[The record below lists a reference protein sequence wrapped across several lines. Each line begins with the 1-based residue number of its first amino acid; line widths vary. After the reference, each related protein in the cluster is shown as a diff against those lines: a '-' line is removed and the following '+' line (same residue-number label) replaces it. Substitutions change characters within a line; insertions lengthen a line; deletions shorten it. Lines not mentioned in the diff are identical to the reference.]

1 MAFTFFSALPLLTLT
16 FKKIRMIT
24 PMIRGLIAP
33 VLSPFKDDLSFDQQR
48 FNDLAKELLSSGC
61 SGLAPFGTTG
71 EALSI
76 SAEERRLGLD
86 CLIASGIDPTV
97 VIPGTGLC
105 NLPES
110 VALSQQ
116 AVDLGCEGVMVLPPF
131 YFKGVSDEGL
141 LRFFDEFIDRVNRP
155 SLRIYLYHIP
165 QVSGVTLTISLVKT
179 LRKRYPSV
187 VVGIKDSSGDWD
199 NTNSLLAMDDFIVYP
214 GSELPL
220 VDAMKLR
227 APGCIS
233 ATANLNSGPI
243 AEVIRAC
250 EDQNWAEATRL
261 HHPVVETRKVFQNF
275 APIPA
280 QKALLSHTTNIKS
293 WRNVRPPLIPLT
305 KDKTQQ
311 LQDALNRAAS
321 DRGPTLV

>member
-1 MAFTFFSALPLLTLT
+1 MAFTFVSALPLLIANPQ
-16 FKKIRMIT
+16 KIRMII
-24 PMIRGLIAP
+24 PMIRGFIAP
-33 VLSPFKDDLSFDQQR
+33 VLSPFKDDLSFDQPR
-48 FNDLAKELLSSGC
+48 FNDLARELLSSGC

-86 CLIASGIDPTV
+86 RLIASGIDPSV

-116 AVDLGCEGVMVLPPF
+116 AVDLGCEGVLVLPPF
-131 YFKGVSDEGL
+131 YFKDVSDEGL
-141 LRFFDEFIDRVNRP
+141 LSFYDEFIDRVNRP
-155 SLRIYLYHIP
+155 NLRIYLYHIP
-165 QVSGVTLTISLVKT
+165 QVSGVALSINLVDS

-187 VVGIKDSSGDWD
+187 VVGIKDSAGDWE
-199 NTNSLLAMDDFIVYP
+199 NTNSLLAMDNFIVYP

-243 AEVIRAC
+243 AGVIRAC
-250 EDQNWAEATRL
+250 EYRNWEEAARL
-261 HHPVVETRKVFQNF
+261 HHPVVQTRKVFQNY

-280 QKALLSHTTNIKS
+280 QKALLSHTTNIES
-293 WRNVRPPLIPLT
+293 WRNVRPPLIALT

-321 DRGPTLV
+321 DQGPTLV

>member
-1 MAFTFFSALPLLTLT
+1 
-16 FKKIRMIT
+16 
-24 PMIRGLIAP
+24 MIRGLIAP
-33 VLSPFKDDLSFDQQR
+33 VLSPFKDDLSFDQLR
-48 FNDLAKELLSSGC
+48 FNDLAKELLRSGC

-86 CLIASGIDPTV
+86 RLIASGIDPSV

-110 VALSQQ
+110 VALSQH

-131 YFKGVSDEGL
+131 YIKGISDEGL
-141 LRFFDEFIDRVNRP
+141 LRFYDEFIDRVNRP
-155 SLRIYLYHIP
+155 NLRIYLYHIP
-165 QVSGVTLTISLVKT
+165 QVSCVALTISLVNT
-179 LRKRYPSV
+179 LRQRYPSV

-220 VDAMKLR
+220 VDAMKLG

-233 ATANLNSGPI
+233 ATANLNSTPI

-250 EDQNWAEATRL
+250 EDQNWDDATRL
-261 HHPVVETRKVFQNF
+261 HQSIVQTRKVFQNY

-280 QKALLSHTTNIKS
+280 QKALLSEITNLES
-293 WRNVRPPLIPLT
+293 WRNVRPPLVALT

-311 LQDALNRAAS
+311 LRDALHSIDS
-321 DRGPTLV
+321 D